1 MFGKYLSFGIRLNE
15 IYSLDDKDLTL
26 RKIALVLTSFIPLLL
41 LFSRVAADVALT
53 ITGVLFL
60 AYCIRAKDY
69 IYLKQP
75 IVITLI
81 LLWMWFMVSS
91 CFAFSNNIQ
100 SFLSSFVYIRFILFF
115 ASCIYWLFTETK
127 ALQFAGRVIL
137 ITIVIAASDAL
148 FQFISGFSISGK
160 PQLGGRLTSFL
171 RRPDIG
177 IYLAKLI
184 FPIIALQMWSI
195 SDSADK
201 RTVSLN
207 CFLLFF
213 VIAVIFLTGERTAT
227 ALSLCGL
234 TIALLITAINSS
246 QFRMYTITAIGS
258 IIAVF
263 IFTVYNVP
271 FIYQRTTD
279 FIRDVSHF
287 PDSLYGQL
295 FKASLLSW
303 YNYGIFTGVGIHQF
317 RNSCP
322 VFKEEGLVTYCD
334 IHSHNIYLEIL
345 SESGIVG
352 LCLFIIFVFLCL
364 RQVALSA
371 ISERKN
377 LGRFVSSIL
386 ALAGLFTILFPIS
399 VTMSFITNWSGT
411 LNWTGISL
419 CMSVIML
426 NSRKQ

>member
-1 MFGKYLSFGIRLNE
+1 MFEKYLNFVVRLNE
-15 IYSLDDKDLTL
+15 IYSLESKDLAL

-41 LFSRVAADVALT
+41 LFSRVAADAALT
-53 ITGVLFL
+53 ITGVLFVIH
-60 AYCIRAKDY
+60 CIRAKDY
-69 IYLKQP
+69 SYLKQP

-81 LLWMWFMVSS
+81 LLWIWFMVSS
-91 CFAFSNNIQ
+91 CSALANNIH

-115 ASCIYWLFTETK
+115 ASCIYWLFTDIK
-127 ALQFAGRVIL
+127 ALQFAGKIIL
-137 ITIVIAASDAL
+137 MTIMIAASDAL

-160 PQLGGRLTSFL
+160 PHLGGRLTSFL

-184 FPIIALQMWSI
+184 FPIIALQIWSV
-195 SDSADK
+195 SNSADK

-246 QFRMYTITAIGS
+246 HFRMYTITAIGS
-258 IIAVF
+258 IIGAF
-263 IFTVYNVP
+263 ILIVYKVP
-271 FIYQRTTD
+271 FIYQRTIE
-279 FIRDVSHF
+279 FVRDVSHF
-287 PDSLYGQL
+287 PNSLYGQL
-295 FKASLLSW
+295 FKASILSW

-322 VFKEEGLVTYCD
+322 AFKEEGLVTYCD
-334 IHSHNIYLEIL
+334 IHSHNLYLEIL
-345 SESGIVG
+345 SESGIIG

-399 VTMSFITNWSGT
+399 VTMSFITNWSAT

-419 CMSVIML
+419 CMSVLML
-426 NSRKQ
+426 NSRK